1 MQKRLTGKYLSGK
14 CVPFVHLTPL
24 ARSRVAVRSPV
35 RDRLISIS
43 IIKIFD
49 RFNRFDWSKMK
60 RSIDH
65 RNRSHRSRLIFTNV
79 VYLNESFKQLNSIIK
94 WGSQTLLRGF
104 CPTYDIRTHLTS
116 KTCSNILKLNSDI
129 GLLHLI
135 EVKIN
140 PAVLNY
146 LSQSVEEGH

>member
-1 MQKRLTGKYLSGK
+1 MHFIYLK
-14 CVPFVHLTPL
+14 DIIWT
-24 ARSRVAVRSPV
+24 RSVFRVAVRSRV
-35 RDRLISIS
+35 RHRLISIS
-43 IIKIFD
+43 IIKFFD

-60 RSIDH
+60 WLIED
-65 RNRSHRSRLIFTNV
+65 RNRSNRSRLIFTV
-79 VYLNESFKQLNSIIK
+79 VFLNESFKQLNSIVK

-104 CPTYDIRTHLTS
+104 CPTYDSRTHLTS